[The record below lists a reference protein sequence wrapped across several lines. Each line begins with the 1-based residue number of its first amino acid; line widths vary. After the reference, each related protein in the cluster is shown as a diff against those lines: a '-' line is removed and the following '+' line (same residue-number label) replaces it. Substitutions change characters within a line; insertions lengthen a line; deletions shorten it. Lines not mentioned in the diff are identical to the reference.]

1 MPVFLKP
8 VTHARLGRYLGSWH
22 RLPRQISTTMKQVG
36 DFADLEET
44 DVATRLQLDYQA
56 FASSLSVAEY

>member
-1 MPVFLKP
+1 
-8 VTHARLGRYLGSWH
+8 
-22 RLPRQISTTMKQVG
+22 MKQVG

-56 FASSLSVAEY
+56 FASSLSVAEYSDQAKQTDSARPEYR